1 MLILH
6 GAGVDHREAEASFQP
21 ALGTYGGLRRIY
33 PDLRGMGQ
41 TPAPAALRS
50 ADDVLEILLGFGDE
64 VVGQEPTLLVGHS
77 AGGYY
82 GQGFAARRPDRVV
95 GLALVCP
102 LLAGMSEVPEHR
114 PVIAADDLGDEG
126 FRSYFVVQTPAML
139 ERYLRFVA
147 PASPSPTWP
156 QWSESASAGS
166 SPCPMA
172 RRTGGRRSSSPVDR
186 TRLSGTRRLSTCS
199 STARERRSRSSTAPA
214 THCHTNSRTCWPR
227 CSKSGSLVQTQL
239 SKRSGRRSRLVGHR
253 DAVAQADPY
262 AGPQAHRATAATGDV
277 GDLALLDPGGGRG
290 RGVAGSERVA
300 GEVFGRQP
308 GRPGAPFDDQRD

>member
-1 MLILH
+1 VLILH

-126 FRSYFVVQTPAML
+126 I
-139 ERYLRFVA
+139 
-147 PASPSPTWP
+147 
-156 QWSESASAGS
+156 
-166 SPCPMA
+166 
-172 RRTGGRRSSSPVDR
+172 RR
-186 TRLSGTRRLSTCS
+186 
-199 STARERRSRSSTAPA
+199 
-214 THCHTNSRTCWPR
+214 
-227 CSKSGSLVQTQL
+227 
-239 SKRSGRRSRLVGHR
+239 
-253 DAVAQADPY
+253 
-262 AGPQAHRATAATGDV
+262 
-277 GDLALLDPGGGRG
+277 
-290 RGVAGSERVA
+290 
-300 GEVFGRQP
+300 
-308 GRPGAPFDDQRD
+308 